1 MFQIFGIILSS
12 NNARRGV
19 GGSFSPPPS
28 KSKKLR
34 DQNTQ
39 VEIGS
44 GLSWS
49 YNKILSQNKIKKFN
63 LL

>member
-1 MFQIFGIILSS
+1 MFGIILSS
-12 NNARRGV
+12 TNVRRGV
-19 GGSFSPPPS
+19 GGTFSTPPS
-28 KSKKLR
+28 KSKKLP